1 MAVFKDND
9 IREILNY
16 LKKRISGHYS
26 GLAKAPRASSYFS
39 ADTKRTLDTVC
50 DISVS
55 DRYKPKQ
62 YKERPRIKLCRRYG
76 ENVHAFRVELK
87 PDFSDI
93 DGNNNLN
100 YNVNYL
106 AFAVENITG
115 GWEGEVHIYVL
126 HKNKVLNVVKNL
138 LEMGAVKKKE
148 KPVDKEDLSKGYK
161 TVLSAQTKV
170 KDEWGNFINVYK
182 KNFGIVLSNKFIK
195 SEYMDKF
202 GLGLGE
208 DSNFKNN
215 YKLEEALL
223 SWKDKNE
230 DMDDNIIKS
239 SDVKNRM
246 TYEYF
251 PKTLDELR
259 DNMIDIVIDQV
270 LYNGDYDTKE
280 KPVDFNIIDT
290 SKIKNMYSLFNSD
303 FYDSLGD
310 VIPEYIDISGW
321 NMSNVENIGYMF
333 DDQRCAELKYIGDI
347 SNWNLKNIDMGS
359 EGDDITGLE
368 FMFSPFLESKLNPEL
383 IQSMG
388 DLRKWNKYL
397 QTSAQEPWSKSIDII
412 PGGKYKITMTV
423 PSSVYKIEID

>member
-1 MAVFKDND
+1 MPFKDND
-9 IREILNY
+9 IRSILNY
-16 LKKRISGHYS
+16 LKKRISGHFS
-26 GLAKAPRASSYFS
+26 GLAGAPRASSYFS
-39 ADTKRTLDTVC
+39 ADRKNTLDTVC
-50 DISVS
+50 DVTVS

-62 YKERPRIKLCRRYG
+62 YKERPCIKICRRTKK
-76 ENVHAFRVELK
+76 NVHAFRVELT
-87 PDFSDI
+87 PNFSDI
-93 DGNNNLN
+93 YGNNNFN

-115 GWEGEVHIYVL
+115 GWEDEVHIYVL
-126 HKNKVLNVVKNL
+126 HKNKVLKAVHDL
-138 LEMGAVKKKE
+138 IQMGAVKKAE
-148 KPVDKEDLSKGYK
+148 KLIDKEDESKGTK
-161 TVLSAQTKV
+161 TVLTAQTKV
-170 KDEWGNFINVYK
+170 KDKWGNFINVYK

-208 DSNFKNN
+208 DSTFKNN
-215 YKLEEALL
+215 YKLEEALV
-223 SWKDKNE
+223 SWEDKNE
-230 DMDDNIIKS
+230 DMDDDIIKS

-251 PKTLDELR
+251 PETLEELR
-259 DNMIDIVIDQV
+259 DNMIDIVIDQA
-270 LYNGDYDTKE
+270 LYDDYDTKE
-280 KPVDFNIIDT
+280 KPINFNIVDT

-303 FYDSLGD
+303 FYDSLGH
-310 VIPEYIDISGW
+310 VVPEYIDISDW

-347 SNWNLKNIDMGS
+347 SNWNLKNIDMGFG
-359 EGDDITGLE
+359 GDDITGLE

-388 DLRKWNKYL
+388 DLRKWNRYL
-397 QTSAQEPWSKSIDII
+397 QTSTQEPRSKSIDII

-423 PSSVYKIEID
+423 PASVYKIEID